1 MNDPFRTIL
10 SLQPGDTLAGRYRL
24 IKFIDNGAM
33 GDVWKAED
41 LQLNAIFA
49 VKVLPAEIVGDQRAL
64 DDLKAE
70 ARHGQI
76 LNNPAIVTVHH
87 FDQDPVRRNI
97 PFLVMEYVNG
107 ETLRDMLS
115 ENPSGFSV
123 DRVTKWAGQLAEG
136 IDYAHE
142 KGVLHRDIKPGNVMI
157 DENDNARLID
167 FGIGRQIR
175 ISMTNVSHRT
185 DTSGTPAYM
194 SPQQMQGEAVSP
206 ADQKRNDIYS
216 FAATLY
222 EALCGRPP
230 FGGGDGD
237 IRWQIINKPVKPID
251 DFPDHI
257 SKALLAGLAKEPTS
271 RPEAATVLAAM
282 LVKQETRSAPLESK
296 QLVVSTVPAPTPPR
310 LLYRIYAPPDEL
322 LSAIYAIDYRSG
334 LIHSQDKDGM
344 TPNAICSL
352 GSKLTPETD
361 YEILMTHCVSGA
373 TFNHHGYQRLAGGA
387 PVIDIEPNID
397 HPDWDS
403 DRVTNEFYLRMLTK
417 ACVEYSRKSP
427 VDTVGCFPATILAI
441 AVVGGWWTSSLTN
454 WWLIAVVPITLILGM
469 MLGMGLHWL
478 MTLSYRRRVVRMVKS
493 YGSGTVT
500 LIESIP
506 VPADA
511 ESEIYNYRCTRYEQG
526 IFSPVAS
533 IHRWAKISKGTI
545 IGHVVSG
552 DEKSLPI
559 KFYSPHVDGSTSV
572 YVTWSYID
580 AGESIECDQVIL
592 SFQFDPPSESELAEC
607 ESS

>member
-10 SLQPGDTLAGRYRL
+10 SLQPGDTLVGRYRL

-41 LQLNAIFA
+41 LQLNVIFA

-76 LNNPAIVTVHH
+76 LNNPRIVTVHH

-107 ETLRDMLS
+107 ETLRDMLN
-115 ENPSGFSV
+115 ENSSGFSM

-194 SPQQMQGEAVSP
+194 SPQQMKGESLSP

-216 FAATLY
+216 FTATLY
-222 EALCGRPP
+222 EAFCGHPP
-230 FGGGDGD
+230 FGGDGD
-237 IRWQIINKPVKPID
+237 IRWQIINKLVEPID
-251 DFPDHI
+251 DLPDYI
-257 SKALLAGLAKEPTS
+257 NKAMLAGLAKDSHS
-271 RPEAATVLAAM
+271 RPETATVLATM
-282 LVKQETRSAPLESK
+282 LVKPVDKPALVKSK
-296 QLVVSTVPAPTPPR
+296 KLVISEVSAPTPPR

-322 LSAIYAIDYRSG
+322 LSAIYAIDYGSG
-334 LIHSQDKDGM
+334 LIRNRDEDDM
-344 TPNAICSL
+344 TPNAVCSL

-361 YEILMTHCVSGA
+361 YEILMTHCVPGT
-373 TFNHHGYQRLAGGA
+373 TFHHHGHLRLAGGT
-387 PVIDIEPNID
+387 PIIDIEPNTD
-397 HPDWDS
+397 HPDWDP
-403 DRVTNEFYLRMLTK
+403 DRVTNEFYLRMLTD
-417 ACVEYSRKSP
+417 ACVAYARKSP
-427 VDTVGCFPATILAI
+427 GDMVGCLPAIFVLAPVI
-441 AVVGGWWTSSLTN
+441 GGWWTSSLNN
-454 WWLIAVVPITLILGM
+454 WWLIVVAPITLILGM
-469 MLGMGLHWL
+469 MLGMGLYWL
-478 MTLSYRRRVVRMVKS
+478 VTLSYRRRVVRIVKS
-493 YGSGTVT
+493 YHSDTVT
-500 LIESIP
+500 LIEPMPIP
-506 VPADA
+506 TGAV
-511 ESEIYNYRCTRYEQG
+511 SKICNYRYSSYERG
-526 IFSPVAS
+526 TFTPAS
-533 IHRWAKISKGTI
+533 NIHRWAKITKGTT
-545 IGHVVSG
+545 IGHITAE
-552 DEKSLPI
+552 DKKTRPI
-559 KFYSPHVDGSTSV
+559 EFYSPHVEASTPV
-572 YVTWSYID
+572 YITWLYDD
-580 AGESIECDQVIL
+580 AVKLIEHDQVIL
-592 SFQFDPPSESELAEC
+592 SFQVKPPSESELAEC